1 MWKDQLNS
9 PFASIGVAVVDLC
22 IIFIVSILVKG
33 FFAASY
39 GGYEEFAVHE
49 FILMY
54 GVLFILTAVNFDLYR
69 VGPRKKFDT
78 IVGVT
83 IAAVTSSAVMV
94 LIDYIT
100 FWSGKHPYRLLFCL
114 ICIYFAL
121 LLWRLVMDFLIHKLR
136 AREKLLVIEN
146 KDIDIQVAKKIKYSC
161 LDWFDSW
168 YTFIDVNSEEAL
180 DAFLNGE
187 FQQYSSIFITQSIPQ
202 QVKERLVKQALHEE
216 KDVYFLPNAYD
227 IDVTKYHMVQ
237 FDDIP
242 SLKIKPLRLN
252 FAQVFVKRV
261 FDILLS
267 LIGLLVGAPFMLLI
281 VAAIKLESKGPV
293 IYRQERVTRDRS
305 SFQIYKFRTMVND
318 AEQNSGPVLAADDD
332 ERITKVGNFL
342 RRFRL
347 DELPQLLNIV
357 KGDMSIIGPR
367 PERPVFVEE
376 FCREIPDYEKR
387 FLVKAGLT
395 GYAQVYSKYN
405 TVAQDKLLYDLI
417 YIREYSFLLDVKI
430 LFLTIKTIFK
440 REATEGIK
448 PPREENNGI
457 PG

>member
-1 MWKDQLNS
+1 MWKDQLNNS
-9 PFASIGVAVVDLC
+9 FVSVGIAVIDLC
-22 IIFIVSILVKG
+22 VIFMISILVKY
-33 FFAASY
+33 FFSVSY

-69 VGPRKKFDT
+69 IGSRKKFDT
-78 IVGVT
+78 IIGVT
-83 IAAVTSSAVMV
+83 IAAVTSGAIIVV
-94 LIDYIT
+94 IDYIT

-114 ICIYFAL
+114 VCIYFAL
-121 LLWRLVMDFLIHKLR
+121 LVWRLVLDFFIRKLR

-146 KDIDIQVAKKIKYSC
+146 KDIDIQVAKKVKYSC

-168 YTFIDVNSEEAL
+168 YTFIDVSSEEAINS
-180 DAFLNGE
+180 FLKEE
-187 FQQYSSIFITQSIPQ
+187 FRQYSSIFITQSIPQ
-202 QVKERLVKQALHEE
+202 QVKERLVKQALREE
-216 KDVYFLPNAYD
+216 KDVYFLPTAYD

-252 FAQVFVKRV
+252 AAQVFVKRV
-261 FDILLS
+261 CDILLS
-267 LIGLLVGAPFMLLI
+267 LIGLILSAPFMLLI
-281 VAAIKLESKGPV
+281 AGAIKLESKGSV
-293 IYRQERVTRDRS
+293 FYKQERVTRDRS
-305 SFQIYKFRTMVND
+305 HFQIFKFRTMIED
-318 AEQNSGPVLAADDD
+318 AEQQSGPVLAADGDG
-332 ERITKVGNFL
+332 RITGVGRFL

-347 DELPQLLNIV
+347 DELPQLFNIL

-367 PERPVFVEE
+367 PERPVFVEQ

-405 TVAQDKLLYDLI
+405 TVAKDKLLYDLI

-430 LFLTIKTIFK
+430 LFLTVKTIFK
-440 REATEGIK
+440 PGATEGIK
-448 PPREENNGI
+448 TPREENNGI